1 MGWSMNL
8 KSILQE
14 LDKLVVIGKDGEERR
29 EEEEREEDQG
39 GKGGEGGEMAD
50 HRNFL
55 GSNFGQNL
63 LARANHPSSCHFL
76 ACPP

>member
-1 MGWSMNL
+1 M

-39 GKGGEGGEMAD
+39 GKGGKGGEMAD

-55 GSNFGQNL
+55 GSIFGVQ
-63 LARANHPSSCHFL
+63 H
-76 ACPP
+76 

>member
-1 MGWSMNL
+1 M

-50 HRNFL
+50 HLL
-55 GSNFGQNL
+55 GSIFGQNL
-63 LARANHPSSCHFL
+63 LARANHPSSCHFF